1 MNKIFNK
8 LFWVMAVCGLTMTA
22 CSDDIDW
29 NPGAAADGQGSSSLR
44 VNQAV

>member
-22 CSDDIDW
+22 CSDDIDGI
-29 NPGAAADGQGSSSLR
+29 PVLLPMDKGSSSLR